1 MTLAPLLLRSATRA
15 CCRTSC
21 PRSIR
26 RIRHCRSAAEP
37 PCCHNDCQ
45 ASDGTAQGYP
55 ERQGFGRY
63 AALRAAYGVFH
74 AIVIQIKSGLLLT
87 GSEDFPEKLFCRLR
101 MAKAFSMGLQV
112 RRVPGQWQ
120 QLVARFREHFGD
132 FGLVM
137 KGRVVH
143 DDQAL
148 RPERGQEHVLC
159 PCRHRQMGAA
169 CPKQHRGDPG
179 LAPLCH
185 EEIGSLMVVAG
196 DCTKDLVPRG
206 AQPCGR

>member
-112 RRVPGQWQ
+112 RRAPGQWQ

-148 RPERGQEHVLC
+148 RPERGQEHSFVHAVTGRWVQLVPNSIGVIQTWPRC
-159 PCRHRQMGAA
+159 AMMRLVRSWLWPVIV
-169 CPKQHRGDPG
+169 PKT
-179 LAPLCH
+179 LL
-185 EEIGSLMVVAG
+185 
-196 DCTKDLVPRG
+196 PRG